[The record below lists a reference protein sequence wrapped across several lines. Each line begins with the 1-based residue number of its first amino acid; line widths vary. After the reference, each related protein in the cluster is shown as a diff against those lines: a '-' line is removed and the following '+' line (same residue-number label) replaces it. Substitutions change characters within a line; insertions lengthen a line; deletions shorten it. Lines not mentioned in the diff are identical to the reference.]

1 MTLIARQA
9 TQLTATFREAKD
21 VVVDV
26 LASWL
31 ALAEFPPHNV
41 SSQTHFTE

>member
-9 TQLTATFREAKD
+9 TQLTAAYREAKD

-26 LASWL
+26 LASF
-31 ALAEFPPHNV
+31 AR
-41 SSQTHFTE
+41 TC

>member
-26 LASWL
+26 LASF
-31 ALAEFPPHNV
+31 AR
-41 SSQTHFTE
+41 TC

>member
-9 TQLTATFREAKD
+9 TQLTATFREARG

-26 LASWL
+26 LARF
-31 ALAEFPPHNV
+31 AR
-41 SSQTHFTE
+41 TC

>member
-9 TQLTATFREAKD
+9 TQIATTIREAKG

-26 LASWL
+26 LASF
-31 ALAEFPPHNV
+31 A
-41 SSQTHFTE
+41 STC